1 MDIGNYREMDPY
13 MLLSIIN
20 LKLRDYYSDIESL
33 CDDLGIEK
41 DIIGPRLKDCGYI
54 YNRENNQFVAE

>member
-33 CDDLGIEK
+33 CDDLEIEK
-41 DIIGPRLKDCGYI
+41 EIIEQRLKDCGYI

>member
-41 DIIGPRLKDCGYI
+41 DIIGHNKKSLSST
-54 YNRENNQFVAE
+54 FLLFFHL

>member
-33 CDDLGIEK
+33 CDDLEIEK
-41 DIIGPRLKDCGYI
+41 EIIG
-54 YNRENNQFVAE
+54 

>member
-1 MDIGNYREMDPY
+1 MDLENYETMDAFI
-13 MLLSIIN
+13 LLSIIN

-41 DIIGPRLKDCGYI
+41 EIIGQRLKNCGYI

>member
-20 LKLRDYYSDIESL
+20 LKLRDYY
-33 CDDLGIEK
+33 
-41 DIIGPRLKDCGYI
+41 
-54 YNRENNQFVAE
+54 

>member
-20 LKLRDYYSDIESL
+20 LKLRDYYSDIE
-33 CDDLGIEK
+33 DLKTVDTYIIEK
-41 DIIGPRLKDCGYI
+41 IISLLLNNYNLCFLK
-54 YNRENNQFVAE
+54 

>member
-41 DIIGPRLKDCGYI
+41 EIIGQRLKDCGYI
-54 YNRENNQFVAE
+54 YNSENNQFVAE

>member
-20 LKLRDYYSDIESL
+20 LKLRDYYSNIDSM

-41 DIIGPRLKDCGYI
+41 
-54 YNRENNQFVAE
+54 

>member
-41 DIIGPRLKDCGYI
+41 DIIGQRLKAVSYTHLI
-54 YNRENNQFVAE
+54 WMY

>member
-1 MDIGNYREMDPY
+1 
-13 MLLSIIN
+13 

-33 CDDLGIEK
+33 CDDLEIEK
-41 DIIGPRLKDCGYI
+41 EIIRQRLKDCGYI

>member
-41 DIIGPRLKDCGYI
+41 EIIRQRLKDCGYI

>member
-41 DIIGPRLKDCGYI
+41 EIIVQRLKDCGYI